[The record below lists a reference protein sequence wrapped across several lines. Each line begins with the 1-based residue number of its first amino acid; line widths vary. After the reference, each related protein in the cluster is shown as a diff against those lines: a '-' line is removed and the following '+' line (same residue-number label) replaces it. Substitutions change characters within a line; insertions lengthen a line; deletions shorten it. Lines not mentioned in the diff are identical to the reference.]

1 MIEVSKLSKSFGSR
15 KAVKEVDLSIVRGET
30 FGLLGPN
37 GAGKS
42 TTIGML
48 VGLVRPDSGEV
59 KIAGGNPSQAEVRRK
74 IGIAPQSLS
83 LYDNLSA
90 ADNLSFFGS
99 MYGLHGSNLRERVR
113 WGLEFAGL
121 SDRANDRVV
130 TFSGGMKRRLN
141 IAVGLVHRPEVLLL
155 DEPTVGVDP
164 QSRNHILESIAKL
177 ASDGLT
183 IIFTTHYMEEAERLC
198 DRIAIIDHG
207 QILANDKLD
216 NLIQRFGGKS
226 LVTAQI
232 VHRPSAVILD
242 GYTEGSI
249 AENEL
254 RFQSE
259 QPVVKL
265 AELQQQGV
273 QFGPIRIDQPNLESV
288 FLSLTGR
295 TLRD

>member
-15 KAVKEVDLSIVRGET
+15 KAVNAVDLSISRGET

-59 KIAGGNPSQAEVRRK
+59 RIAGGNPSQAEVRRK

-83 LYDNLSA
+83 LYENLSA
-90 ADNLSFFGS
+90 ADNLSFFGT
-99 MYGLHGSNLRERVR
+99 MYGLLGSSLGDRVR

-121 SDRANDRVV
+121 TDRANDRVV

-141 IAVGLVHRPEVLLL
+141 IAVGLVHQPEVLLL

-207 QILANDKLD
+207 SILANDRL
-216 NLIQRFGGKS
+216 NGLIQRFGGKS

-232 VHRPSAVILD
+232 VHRPSEVTKI
-242 GYTEGSI
+242 EGAIEGNQLKFHSD
-249 AENEL
+249 
-254 RFQSE
+254 
-259 QPVVKL
+259 QPVVEL
-265 AELQQQGV
+265 AELQQLGV

>member
-15 KAVKEVDLSIVRGET
+15 KAVDSVDLSIARGET

-59 KIAGGNPSQAEVRRK
+59 RIAGGNPSQPEVRRQ

-83 LYDNLSA
+83 LYENLSA

-99 MYGLHGSNLRERVR
+99 MYGLRGTKLRERVR
-113 WGLEFAGL
+113 WGLDFAGL
-121 SDRANDRVV
+121 TDRANDRVV
-130 TFSGGMKRRLN
+130 TFSGGMKRRMN
-141 IAVGLVHRPEVLLL
+141 IAVGLVHQPQVLLL

-164 QSRNHILESIAKL
+164 QSRNHILESIGKL
-177 ASDGLT
+177 ARDGLT

-207 QILANDKLD
+207 QILANDRLEG
-216 NLIQRFGGKS
+216 LLERFGGKS
-226 LVTAQI
+226 LITAQL
-232 VHRPSAVILD
+232 LD
-242 GYTEGSI
+242 CPTSISFEGTVE
-249 AENEL
+249 ENVL

-259 QPVVKL
+259 QPVARL

-273 QFGPIRIDQPNLESV
+273 KFGPIRIDQPNLESV
-288 FLSLTGR
+288 FLTLTGR